1 MSKATSASPL
11 MLVFALASAAAL
23 SLGLARFAYGLLL
36 PTMRTELGWSYALA
50 GALNTANAV
59 GYLLGALCS
68 AKLIARLGSPK
79 LMMWGGLLATLSMAF
94 GGFFSDAAVWMLL
107 RLLAGVG
114 SAWVFVTGG
123 VLASQVA
130 LRVPQ
135 QSGLMLGI
143 YYGGA
148 GLGILLSA
156 WLVPLAF
163 ALMSPAVWRY
173 PAWAW
178 GWWSVALACWLMLVV
193 MAWPARVMRQP
204 ISTQT
209 ETPMNSPS
217 SWHLLPC
224 LLSYTCF
231 GMGYIGYMTFII
243 ALLRNQ
249 GISMGQMSLFYSLL
263 GIACMASSR
272 LWAGLLSR
280 HGDGKP
286 MALLNGL
293 LGVAALI
300 PVVTQ
305 QWVWMLASALM
316 FGGVFLSVV
325 ASTTALVRHQWPQA
339 AWTRGITLFT
349 VVFAAGQ
356 IIGPIL
362 VGWISDGA
370 GGLERGLAVS
380 AGILL
385 CGAVLALFQRPP
397 VTPSLSR

>member
-1 MSKATSASPL
+1 
-11 MLVFALASAAAL
+11 MLVLALASGAAL

-36 PTMRTELGWSYALA
+36 PTMRAELNWSYALA

-59 GYLLGALCS
+59 GYLLGALSS

-79 LMMWGGLLATLSMAF
+79 LFIWGGVLATLSMAL
-94 GGFFSDAAVWMLL
+94 GGFFSDATAWMLL

-130 LRVPQ
+130 LRAPQ
-135 QSGLMLGI
+135 QSGLLLGI

-163 ALMSPAVWRY
+163 ALTTPAWWSY

-178 GWWSVALACWLMLVV
+178 GWWAVALACALMLAI
-193 MAWPARVMRQP
+193 MAWPARVLQQP
-204 ISTQT
+204 VSAQTQT
-209 ETPMNSPS
+209 PADSPS
-217 SWHLLPC
+217 IWHLLPS
-224 LLSYTCF
+224 LLGYTCF

-249 GISMGQMSLFYSLL
+249 GISNLEMCVFYSLL

-280 HGDGKP
+280 YGDGKP

-293 LGVAALI
+293 LGAAALI

-305 QWVWMLASALM
+305 QWAWMLVSALM

-325 ASTTALVRHQWPQA
+325 ASTTALVRHQWPQT

-349 VVFAAGQ
+349 IVFAAGQ
-356 IIGPIL
+356 IIGPTL

-385 CGAVLALFQRPP
+385 CGAVLAFLQKVP
-397 VTPSLSR
+397 VKPASIRV